1 MPLRERL
8 IPPGHAAKSQ
18 SFPDI
23 LVEETLLNIPE
34 ETESGKIL
42 VTGTTAFSQYM
53 KQVVNLIIILNITI
67 HLQETTDTKETLS

>member
-34 ETESGKIL
+34 ETDSEKIL
-42 VTGTTAFSQYM
+42 VTGTRAFSQYM
-53 KQVVNLIIILNITI
+53 KQVLNLIILNITI